1 MSSVQMLLALLAGLV
16 LGLLV
21 ALAASR
27 LLSRR
32 TARQLADSEARLRA
46 SVQEFASAAL
56 RQPKPARP
64 RVGRSGPTSVPARCG
79 G

>member
-1 MSSVQMLLALLAGLV
+1 MFSMQMLLAVAGGLL

-32 TARQLADSEARLRA
+32 TARRLADSEARLRL
-46 SVQEFASAAL
+46 VQQVGGSAYTDRKL
-56 RQPKPARP
+56 PGSRR
-64 RVGRSGPTSVPARCG
+64 
-79 G
+79 